1 MGLTTSDLVL
11 WCISLFLELIVCVLA
26 FRRRLYRSLPVFTGY
41 ILAVFVRGL
50 LMYWVYHRMG
60 YTSRPAFYS
69 FWGTQAVLLALR
81 GASIG
86 ELAWTASRSYFGF
99 RVIMKWLI
107 ASVSLLFLIE
117 VSWLAIKTPAQ
128 LPAFVLALERNLE
141 LTAALVLL
149 VLLFLTFHYH
159 IMLSAAQKFIA
170 LGLFLYSLVQV
181 VNNAISNEWLRPYF
195 HWWEVVRLVS
205 FHVAL
210 VIWLFALRK
219 PLVEQTIPAPPAD
232 LDPTREFVRQGTAVM
247 NDLSER
253 MSRFRKKL

>member
-11 WCISLFLELIVCVLA
+11 WYISLFLELMVCVLA
-26 FRRRLYRSLPVFTGY
+26 FRRRLYRYLPAFTGY
-41 ILAVFVRGL
+41 IVVVFVRGL

-69 FWGTQAVLLALR
+69 FWGTQAVLLTWR

-99 RVIMKWLI
+99 RVIMKWLV
-107 ASVSLLFLIE
+107 ASISLLFLIE
-117 VSWLAIKTPAQ
+117 VSWLAVRTPAQ

-141 LTAALVLL
+141 LTAAIVLL
-149 VLLFLTFHYH
+149 TLLFLTFHYQ
-159 IMLSAAQKFIA
+159 IMLSAAQKLIA

-205 FHVAL
+205 FHMAL
-210 VIWLFALRK
+210 LIWLFALRK
-219 PLVEQTIPAPPAD
+219 PLVQPTAPAAPGD
-232 LDPTREFVRQGTAVM
+232 LEPTREFVRQGTAAM
-247 NDLSER
+247 KDLSER
-253 MSRFRKKL
+253 MSRFRRKL

>member
-1 MGLTTSDLVL
+1 MELTTSDLVL
-11 WCISLFLELIVCVLA
+11 WYISLFLELTVCALA
-26 FRRRLYRSLPVFTGY
+26 LRRRLYLYLPVFTGY
-41 ILAVFVRGL
+41 IVAVFVRGL
-50 LMYWVYHRMG
+50 LMYWVYGRMG

-69 FWGTQAVLLALR
+69 FWGTQAVLLAWR

-99 RVIMKWLI
+99 RVILKWLV
-107 ASVSLLFLIE
+107 ASISFLLLVQ

-141 LTAALVLL
+141 LTAAIILL
-149 VLLFLTFHYH
+149 VLLFLTFHYQ
-159 IMLSAAQKFIA
+159 IMLSAAQKLIA

-205 FHVAL
+205 FHMAL
-210 VIWLFALRK
+210 VIWLFALKK
-219 PLVEQTIPAPPAD
+219 PLAQPPISLQPTD
-232 LDPTREFVRQGTAVM
+232 LQPTRELVRQGTAAM
-247 NDLSER
+247 HGLSAR
-253 MSRFRKKL
+253 MSWFRKKL